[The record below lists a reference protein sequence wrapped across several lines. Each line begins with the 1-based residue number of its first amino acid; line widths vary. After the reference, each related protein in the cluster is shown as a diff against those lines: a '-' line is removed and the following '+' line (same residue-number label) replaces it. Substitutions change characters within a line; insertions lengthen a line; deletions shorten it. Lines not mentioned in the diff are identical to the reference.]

1 MGTSEHPASA
11 QLPSQFAFGQFR
23 VDAGARQLWC
33 EDRLVPLNTRVFD
46 TLMVLLNHHD
56 RVVDKD
62 ELMKSVWPDS
72 FVSEDSLTQSI
83 WALRRALGDHSS
95 QPSFVAT
102 VPRRGYRF
110 VAPVTVG
117 AAERPDKPDG
127 TAAPGNG
134 ASSLAPSH
142 PSVATAEWSATASPR
157 PSRRSR
163 YIWGTAAVGVL
174 AVGGMLAFNRGT
186 AAPIAAPVR
195 TSVPAPLGTSII
207 SGAVVSPD
215 SQYLAFVAQDDDSG
229 RIRLW
234 VRTLETGE
242 ARPLAG
248 TEGAARPFWAPTS
261 AALGFF
267 ANGRLRTI
275 ALNGD
280 TPRTMAT
287 VGINP
292 GGGSWGTGGVI
303 LFAGSRTG
311 LQAVAET
318 GGRVTAVTGL
328 DAGRRERAHRWP
340 AFLPDGKQ
348 FLYTVVS
355 NDPDRS
361 GTYVGSLDGAAPKR
375 LFDTPAA
382 YATYAAS
389 GHILYVRDGALM
401 AQRFDGGSSTLRG
414 TPVVVAGRVAAP
426 DFLNGAYV
434 SGSSAGL
441 LTYGGGWTG
450 GRLTWVDRTGKRIAD
465 IDSPT
470 PLHNPTLSDDER
482 HVLADTSG
490 EVNPELQGVWRIDL
504 ERGTRHRLLRGGI
517 GLWSPDGQ
525 DVAFATGESGVSDI
539 FLTPATGQNERKVLL
554 RTAES
559 KGLNDWSR
567 DGRHL
572 VFISTN
578 PETKSDLWVLE
589 MTEGATPMP
598 YLRTSFEELQGQVSP
613 DGRWLAYT
621 SDESGRWEVY
631 VQSFPTPGTKHV
643 ISNDGGGEP
652 QWRADG
658 RELFYMALDHT
669 LMSVP
674 VVTSAPWRG
683 GRPVPLFRAPVAGDL
698 TRYRNR
704 YQVADNGQRFLLD
717 SVVRDGSQDVT
728 LVVNWQSLGRR

>member
-11 QLPSQFAFGQFR
+11 SQFAFGQFR

-46 TLMVLLNHHD
+46 TLMVLLTHHD
-56 RVVDKD
+56 RVVEKD
-62 ELMKSVWPDS
+62 ELLKAVWPDS

-95 QPSFVAT
+95 QPTFVAT

-110 VAPVTVG
+110 VAPVTV
-117 AAERPDKPDG
+117 AAVEQSS
-127 TAAPGNG
+127 TAAAAAVLGNG
-134 ASSLAPSH
+134 APSLEPGHSAPAA
-142 PSVATAEWSATASPR
+142 PESAAPAPLPTG
-157 PSRRSR
+157 RSR
-163 YIWGTAAVGVL
+163 YLWATAAIAVLGVASMVAL
-174 AVGGMLAFNRGT
+174 NRGT

-195 TSVPAPLGTSII
+195 TTVPAASGTAIV

-242 ARPLAG
+242 ARPLTG

-267 ANGRLRTI
+267 ANGRLRTV
-275 ALNGD
+275 ALSGD
-280 TPRTMAT
+280 GPRTIAT

-303 LFAGSRTG
+303 LFAGSRTAI
-311 LQAVAET
+311 QSVAET
-318 GGRVTAVTGL
+318 GGRVTTVTAL
-328 DAGRRERAHRWP
+328 DAAHRERAHRWP
-340 AFLPDGKQ
+340 SFLPDGKQ

-355 NDPDRS
+355 NDPDHA
-361 GTYVGSLDGAAPKR
+361 GTYVGSLAGARKR
-375 LFDTPAA
+375 LFDMPTA

-389 GHILYVRDGALM
+389 GHILYVRDSTLM
-401 AQRFDGGSSTLRG
+401 AQRFDAESATLRG
-414 TPVVVAGRVAAP
+414 TPIVVAGRVAAP

-434 SGSSAGL
+434 SGSVAGL

-450 GRLTWVDRTGKRIAD
+450 GKLTWVDRAGNRLGE

-470 PLHNPTLSDDER
+470 ALHNPALSDDER
-482 HVLADTSG
+482 LVLADTSG
-490 EVNPELQGVWRIDL
+490 ELNPELQGVWRIDL
-504 ERGTRHRLLRGGI
+504 GRGTRNRLLRGGI

-525 DVAFATGESGVSDI
+525 QVAFATGEGGVSDI
-539 FLTPATGQNERKVLL
+539 FLTPATGQNERKELL
-554 RTAES
+554 RSAES

-578 PETKSDLWVLE
+578 PETRSDLWVLPL
-589 MTEGATPMP
+589 TGGAAVP
-598 YLRTSFEELQGQVSP
+598 YLRTPFEELQGQVSP

-674 VVTSAPWRG
+674 VASSAPWRS
-683 GRPVPLFRAPVAGDL
+683 GRPVPLFRAAVAGDL

-717 SVVRDGSQDVT
+717 SVVNDGSQDVT
-728 LVVNWQSLGRR
+728 LVVNWPSLSRR

>member
-1 MGTSEHPASA
+1 MGTSEHPTSP
-11 QLPSQFAFGQFR
+11 QPGSQYAFGQFR
-23 VDAGARQLWC
+23 IDPGSRQLWC
-33 EDRLVPLNTRVFD
+33 EDRLIPLNTRVFD
-46 TLMVLLNHHD
+46 TLMVLVRHHD
-56 RVVDKD
+56 RVVEKD
-62 ELMKSVWPDS
+62 ELMKAVWPDS

-110 VAPVTVG
+110 VAPVTMGTADLAPARELPAAETAPPPVENSRP
-117 AAERPDKPDG
+117 AATPQPVAAAMPQPAERP
-127 TAAPGNG
+127 
-134 ASSLAPSH
+134 
-142 PSVATAEWSATASPR
+142 
-157 PSRRSR
+157 R
-163 YIWGTAAVGVL
+163 YYAWGTAAVAVL
-174 AVGGMLAFNRGT
+174 AVAGMVAFNRGT
-186 AAPIAAPVR
+186 AEPIATAVR
-195 TSVPAPLGTSII
+195 TVVADPLGSSIV

-215 SQYLAFVAQDDDSG
+215 NQYLAFVAQDDESG
-229 RIRLW
+229 SIRLW

-242 ARPLAG
+242 AHAIAG
-248 TEGAARPFWAPTS
+248 TEGAARPFWSPTS
-261 AALGFF
+261 SALGFF
-267 ANGRLRTI
+267 ANGRLRTV
-275 ALNGD
+275 ALNGGA
-280 TPRTMAT
+280 PRTIAT

-292 GGGSWGTGGVI
+292 GGGSWGTNGVI
-303 LFAGSRTG
+303 LFAGSRTA
-311 LQAVAET
+311 LQAVPET
-318 GGRVTAVTGL
+318 GGRITSVTAL
-328 DAGRRERAHRWP
+328 DATRRERGHRWP
-340 AFLPDGKQ
+340 SFLPDGRQ

-355 NDPDRS
+355 NDPDRA
-361 GTYVGSLDGAAPKR
+361 GTYLGALGDSNPKR
-375 LFDTPAA
+375 LFDTPTA

-401 AQRFDGGSSTLRG
+401 AQRFDAESSTLRG

-426 DFLNGAYV
+426 DFLNGAYI

-450 GRLTWVDRTGKRIAD
+450 GKLTWVDRAGNRVGD
-465 IDSPT
+465 IDTPT
-470 PLHNPTLSDDER
+470 PLHNPALSDDER

-490 EVNPELQGVWRIDL
+490 ESNPELQGVWRIDL
-504 ERGTRHRLLRGGI
+504 ELGSRNRLLRSGSA
-517 GLWSPDGQ
+517 LWSPDAQ
-525 DVAFATGESGVSDI
+525 QVAFATGDGRVSDL
-539 FLTPATGQNERKVLL
+539 FLTPAAGQNERKELL
-554 RTAES
+554 RTGES
-559 KGLNDWSR
+559 KGVNDWSR

-578 PETKSDLWVLE
+578 PETKTDLWVLP
-589 MTEGATPMP
+589 MTSGATPVP

-631 VQSFPTPGTKHV
+631 VQSFPTPGTKYV

-658 RELFYMALDHT
+658 RELFYMARDHT

-674 VVTSAPWRG
+674 VVSSTPWRS
-683 GRPVPLFRAPVAGDL
+683 GRPERLFRAPVAGDL

-704 YQVADNGQRFLLD
+704 YQVAANGQRFLLD